1 VVKLEAIH
9 RLVKNQGAQLVLS
22 AGNETFLRIALP
34 RKEKRGKVMAKT
46 VVSAFDHQQAATHIL
61 DSVVAGG
68 FDAHL
73 FSIIDPLAARASPV
87 DSMMTDVP
95 SVQARLYQK
104 HLRMG
109 DSLLVA
115 RVSENDVARLIK
127 LLQSTGGHHIEAF
140 DQVNH
145 S

>member
-1 VVKLEAIH
+1 M
-9 RLVKNQGAQLVLS
+9 
-22 AGNETFLRIALP
+22 T
-34 RKEKRGKVMAKT
+34 KT
-46 VVSAFDHQQAATHIL
+46 VVSAFDRQRAAARIL
-61 DSVVAGG
+61 ESVVASG

-73 FSIIDPLAARASPV
+73 FSIVDPPATRQSQADAIW
-87 DSMMTDVP
+87 TDLP

-109 DSLLVA
+109 DSLLIA

-140 DQVNH
+140 DPVDN

>member
-1 VVKLEAIH
+1 
-9 RLVKNQGAQLVLS
+9 
-22 AGNETFLRIALP
+22 
-34 RKEKRGKVMAKT
+34 MAKT
-46 VVSAFDHQQAATHIL
+46 VVSAFDHEQAAARIL
-61 DSVVAGG
+61 DSVVASG

-73 FSIIDPLAARASPV
+73 FSIIDPLSTRAAPV
-87 DSMMTDVP
+87 DSMMPDLP

-104 HLRMG
+104 HLRRG